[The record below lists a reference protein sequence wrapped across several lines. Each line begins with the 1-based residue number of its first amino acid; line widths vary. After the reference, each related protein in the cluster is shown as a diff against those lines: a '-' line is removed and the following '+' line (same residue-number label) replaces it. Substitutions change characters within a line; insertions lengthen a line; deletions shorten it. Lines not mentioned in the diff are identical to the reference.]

1 MSNLKRFALVITVL
15 VVLAAGFLA
24 VTHRVSA
31 ATVCSPATAISVP
44 YAKDG
49 AGDFCLVATSLCGYI
64 NSWNMTTLEVNGT
77 AYTNLYVAASSIA
90 PLNGTYTIHYVGP
103 YAWSHFEIGGT
114 CGAGPTNTPVTP
126 PPATKTNTPVTPTGP
141 TATRTKTPTT
151 GPSLTPTRT
160 NTPGGP
166 TPTRTNTVTGPT
178 ATNTPVVPTVT
189 RTPTT
194 GPTPTNP
201 PQGTHLANAFSGA
214 KMYVNN
220 DWNGHTTY
228 NVNTFLWL
236 DSIDAVNGTNGYTH
250 SLKAHIDLAVAQGA
264 NLMGLVIYDL
274 PNRDCSALASNGELL
289 ISGQT
294 PSGTTRYRGEYIDVI
309 YSVLAQYPN
318 MRFVAVVEDDS
329 LPNLVTNLSF
339 AKCQEAT
346 SATDGYVAN
355 IQYAVNKL
363 GSLSNFYT
371 YIDIGHA
378 GWLGWDSNFTPAVT
392 LIANAIKGM
401 TKGANAI
408 DGFISNTA
416 NTSVE
421 TETYL
426 DANTTVGGNPVRS
439 STFYQWNVYIDESH
453 FDAAWKTAMQ
463 GQGISGTNMLIDTS
477 RNGWG
482 GCGTGQG
489 LKTCRPTATSTST
502 DLETYVNA
510 SRIDRRPGKG
520 DWCNQDGAGI
530 GKLPGAGTAPFQ
542 EYVWV
547 KPPGESDGSSSLV
560 PTGPDNPGGKGFD
573 RMCDPTYGGNSLNN
587 NQPTNALANAPVSGR
602 WFAAQFTQLVANK
615 FP

>member
-1 MSNLKRFALVITVL
+1 MSNLKRFALALTVL
-15 VVLAAGFLA
+15 AVLVAGLFLMNQ
-24 VTHRVSA
+24 HRVSA

-49 AGDFCLVATSLCGYI
+49 VGDICVVATSLCGYI
-64 NSWNMTTLEVNGT
+64 NSWNLTTLEVNGT
-77 AYTNLYVAASSIA
+77 SYLNTYVAASAIA
-90 PLNGTYTIHYVGP
+90 PLNGSYTIHYVSTV
-103 YAWSHFEIGGT
+103 AWGHFEIGGT
-114 CGAGPTNTPVTP
+114 CGASPTATTP
-126 PPATKTNTPVTPTGP
+126 PTGP
-141 TATRTKTPTT
+141 TATKTRTPTA

-160 NTPGGP
+160 NTLSP
-166 TPTRTNTVTGPT
+166 
-178 ATNTPVVPTVT
+178 ATNTPTKTPTGNPPT
-189 RTPTT
+189 ITKTPTGNPPTITKTPTT
-194 GPTPTNP
+194 GPTTP
-201 PQGTHLANAFSGA
+201 PGTHLANAFSGA

-228 NVNTFLWL
+228 NVNTFLWM

-363 GSLSNFYT
+363 GSLPNFYT

-378 GWLGWDSNFTPAVT
+378 GWLGWDTNFTPAVT
-392 LIANAIKGM
+392 LIANAVKGM

-439 STFYQWNVYIDESH
+439 SSFYQWNVYIDESH

-463 GQGISGTNMLIDTS
+463 GQGITGTNMLIDTS

-482 GCGTGQG
+482 GCGGGQYA
-489 LKTCRPTATSTST
+489 LQTCRPTATSTST
-502 DLETYVNA
+502 VLETYVNT

-560 PTGPDNPGGKGFD
+560 PTGVNNPGGKGFD
-573 RMCDPTYGGNSLNN
+573 RMCDPTYTGNSLNN
-587 NQPTNALANAPVSGR
+587 NQMTNALPNAPVSGM

>member
-1 MSNLKRFALVITVL
+1 V
-15 VVLAAGFLA
+15 
-24 VTHRVSA
+24 
-31 ATVCSPATAISVP
+31 
-44 YAKDG
+44 
-49 AGDFCLVATSLCGYI
+49 
-64 NSWNMTTLEVNGT
+64 
-77 AYTNLYVAASSIA
+77 
-90 PLNGTYTIHYVGP
+90 
-103 YAWSHFEIGGT
+103 
-114 CGAGPTNTPVTP
+114 NTP
-126 PPATKTNTPVTPTGP
+126 
-141 TATRTKTPTT
+141 
-151 GPSLTPTRT
+151 
-160 NTPGGP
+160 
-166 TPTRTNTVTGPT
+166 
-178 ATNTPVVPTVT
+178 T

-228 NVNTFLWL
+228 NVNTFLWM

-250 SLKAHIDLAVAQGA
+250 GLKAHIDLAVAQGA

-309 YSVLAQYPN
+309 YSILAQYPN

-339 AKCQEAT
+339 AKCTEALST
-346 SATDGYVAN
+346 TDGYVAN

-378 GWLGWDSNFTPAVT
+378 GWLGWDTNFTPAVT
-392 LIANAIKGM
+392 LIANAVKGM
-401 TKGANAI
+401 TKGVNAI

-463 GQGISGTNMLIDTS
+463 GQGITGTNMLIDTS

-482 GCGTGQG
+482 GCGGGQYA
-489 LKTCRPTATSTST
+489 LQTCRPTATSTST
-502 DLETYVNA
+502 VLETYVNA

-530 GKLPGAGTAPFQ
+530 GKLPGAGTAPYQ

-547 KPPGESDGSSSLV
+547 KPPGESDGSSSLIA
-560 PTGPDNPGGKGFD
+560 NNQGKGFD

-587 NQPTNALANAPVSGR
+587 NVMTNALPNAPISGQ

>member
-1 MSNLKRFALVITVL
+1 MSNLKRFALVLTVL
-15 VVLAAGFLA
+15 VVLVAGFFA
-24 VTHRVSA
+24 MKQQVHA
-31 ATVCSPATAISVP
+31 AAVCSPATAISVP

-49 AGDFCLVATSLCGYI
+49 VGDICVVATSLCGYI
-64 NSWNMTTLEVNGT
+64 NSWNLTTLEVNGT
-77 AYTNLYVAASSIA
+77 SYLNAYVAASAIA
-90 PLNGTYTIHYVGP
+90 PLNGSYTIHYVSTVAYG
-103 YAWSHFEIGGT
+103 HFEIGGT
-114 CGAGPTNTPVTP
+114 CGSNPTATTP
-126 PPATKTNTPVTPTGP
+126 PTGP
-141 TATRTKTPTT
+141 TATRTRTPTT

-160 NTPGGP
+160 A
-166 TPTRTNTVTGPT
+166 TVST
-178 ATNTPVVPTVT
+178 VVPPTVT

-228 NVNTFLWL
+228 NVNTFLWM

-250 SLKAHIDLAVAQGA
+250 GLKAHIDLAVAQGA

-309 YSVLAQYPN
+309 YSILAQYPN

-346 SATDGYVAN
+346 STTDGYVAN

-363 GSLSNFYT
+363 GSLANFYT

-378 GWLGWDSNFTPAVT
+378 GWLGWDTNFTPAVT
-392 LIANAIKGM
+392 LIANAVKGM
-401 TKGANAI
+401 TKGVNAI

-463 GQGISGTNMLIDTS
+463 GQGITGTNMLIDTS

-482 GCGTGQG
+482 GCGGGQYA
-489 LKTCRPTATSTST
+489 LQTCRPTATSTST
-502 DLETYVNA
+502 VLETYVNA

-530 GKLPGAGTAPFQ
+530 GKLPGAGTAPYQ

-547 KPPGESDGSSSLV
+547 KPPGESDGSSSLIA
-560 PTGPDNPGGKGFD
+560 NNQGKGFD

-587 NQPTNALANAPVSGR
+587 NVMTNALPNAPISGQ